1 MLTLPDG
8 VRGSGQI
15 QVSVTVDSSNVVPEA
30 NAAGDAET
38 NNVGVLTFASSATPY
53 ADLKAMSVQSP
64 SSGRG
69 GESTTFQWTVS
80 NIGQA
85 GAQGPWSDR
94 LLLSPNAVIG
104 DGDDVVLATVAHAG
118 GLAAGATY
126 TATAT
131 VTLPLRLTGT
141 WYVSLV
147 VDALAQVTEPDARVN
162 NTLLPPVPIAL
173 TSPFADLQVEI
184 AVAPAQVIEGTPVA
198 LSWRI
203 RNNGDGATDATQWQ
217 DAIYLSTDTTLGNS
231 DLLLGLVGHAGTV
244 AVGDSY
250 TVSTSIQA
258 PLGIAGVYYV
268 LVDADHHNS
277 VYEGAF
283 DGNNVGASIAT
294 MQLLPAPSP
303 DLTVQAVGGPASL
316 VAGLSATFTWTVAN
330 VGEATAGGSWT
341 DTIYLS
347 HDGSVLGALAIA
359 SVVHAQPLAA
369 AGTYT
374 ASVTVTLPA
383 PTDGSYRI
391 VVVTDANGQ
400 VFEHGREANNTGA
413 STPVDLGHMNLTAT
427 AVTAPPSAQSAGAI
441 DVQWSVT
448 NTGTSTVTG
457 TWNDQLYLSQDG
469 LIGSG
474 DRLLTTITH
483 TVPLGPQATY
493 VVSAGITLPV
503 DVSGAWQL
511 IVRVDANGA
520 VVEPNAENDN
530 VASAPI
536 TIALAPYA
544 DLASAVDSAPT
555 QLIADPARVTVTWTV
570 TNNGTGAS
578 LTSSW
583 TDNVVLS
590 RDSVAGNG
598 DDIVL
603 GRFTHDGPL
612 AVGTSYSR
620 TERCS
625 RRRPPLGGSP
635 SS

>member
-1 MLTLPDG
+1 M
-8 VRGSGQI
+8 
-15 QVSVTVDSSNVVPEA
+15 
-30 NAAGDAET
+30 
-38 NNVGVLTFASSATPY
+38 
-53 ADLKAMSVQSP
+53 
-64 SSGRG
+64 
-69 GESTTFQWTVS
+69 
-80 NIGQA
+80 
-85 GAQGPWSDR
+85 
-94 LLLSPNAVIG
+94 
-104 DGDDVVLATVAHAG
+104 
-118 GLAAGATY
+118 
-126 TATAT
+126 
-131 VTLPLRLTGT
+131 
-141 WYVSLV
+141 
-147 VDALAQVTEPDARVN
+147 
-162 NTLLPPVPIAL
+162 
-173 TSPFADLQVEI
+173 
-184 AVAPAQVIEGTPVA
+184 
-198 LSWRI
+198 
-203 RNNGDGATDATQWQ
+203 
-217 DAIYLSTDTTLGNS
+217 
-231 DLLLGLVGHAGTV
+231 
-244 AVGDSY
+244 
-250 TVSTSIQA
+250 
-258 PLGIAGVYYV
+258 
-268 LVDADHHNS
+268 
-277 VYEGAF
+277 YEGAF

-427 AVTAPPSAQSAGAI
+427 SVTAPPTAQSAGAI

-448 NTGTSTVTG
+448 NTGTSAVTG

-530 VASAPI
+530 TASAPI

-544 DLASAVDSAPT
+544 DLASAIDSAPT

-570 TNNGTGAS
+570 TNNGTGAG

-620 TERCS
+620 TETMFAPATTSGRFTVFVIADATGVVFENGSESNNVAAAGAVLDLMPIPYADLRVTDVTVPATALSGTPLTVTWTVRNDGIGRTDLAAWSDTVTVARAGRRHRRHHQRRLRSHRRARGGRQLRPHGARCCCRTRCRGRS
-625 RRRPPLGGSP
+625 T
-635 SS
+635 